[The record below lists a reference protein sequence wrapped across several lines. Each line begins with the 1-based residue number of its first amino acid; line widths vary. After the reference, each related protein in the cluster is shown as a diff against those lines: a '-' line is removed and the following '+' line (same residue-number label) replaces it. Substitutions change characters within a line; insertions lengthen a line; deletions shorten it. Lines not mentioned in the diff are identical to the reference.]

1 MSRLAKMM
9 SGIVS
14 IVDAFSTQFLL
25 VSDPSPTLSEIGK
38 VPLGGWGYLSLNSFC
53 IGISFVKLFNS

>member
-1 MSRLAKMM
+1 MSALAKMM

-25 VSDPSPTLSEIGK
+25 VSDPSPTLSEIGEGA
-38 VPLGGWGYLSLNSFC
+38 VRRVGLSVLKQFLHWYKFC
-53 IGISFVKLFNS
+53 EIV

>member
-1 MSRLAKMM
+1 MM

-25 VSDPSPTLSEIGK
+25 VSDPPNPQRDREGAVRWVGLSVLKQFLHWYKFCEI
-38 VPLGGWGYLSLNSFC
+38 V
-53 IGISFVKLFNS
+53 

>member
-25 VSDPSPTLSEIGK
+25 VSDPSPTLS
-38 VPLGGWGYLSLNSFC
+38 
-53 IGISFVKLFNS
+53 